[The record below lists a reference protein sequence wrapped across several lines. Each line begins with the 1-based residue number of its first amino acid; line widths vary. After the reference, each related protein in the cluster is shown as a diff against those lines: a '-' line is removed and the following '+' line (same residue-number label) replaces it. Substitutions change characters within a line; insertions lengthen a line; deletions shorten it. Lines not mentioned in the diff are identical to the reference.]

1 MKKLI
6 FAILLFLSVFA
17 DSYSQQS
24 IRIGAG
30 NIYYIG
36 GDSNYFRFNKQGF
49 FSFGL
54 KTIGTSYMHGQLQF
68 PNADGILLTGGNV
81 TLNDGGNI
89 NVNGGGYFLDG
100 VNITT
105 LFPSLSGRNTWT
117 KWNKF
122 DTLGVGSSA
131 YFTFGSST
139 VALNNAGFYVG
150 TLGSSDLTVS
160 HELNV
165 TGASITGFNAVKIS
179 VDTITAPDEIVNI
192 YGGLNVLAGGYPIFG
207 RTENQNVTFSR
218 HNTSGDLIG
227 LQLTS
232 TGTNLTYFDS
242 VASTTTTLSLNKNVA
257 KLNSDTIA
265 TQSYVRSNGGTGS
278 SDTNQYVKKYGAFEK
293 KGDLTISQGRLI
305 TDTLFNDVNG
315 VVFNTGTTKK
325 WRITTEGTLT
335 NNRDLTNA
343 DVPLVIDG
351 AVEFYKQTGVGS
363 YVGGRIY
370 IDTINGVEALYIE
383 KNFFPAGFGD
393 YNLGAQYNLWKNG
406 YFRDTV
412 KMRQLVLTDKNQ
424 AYTINDNKVI
434 QYDGARVNVN
444 SSFQADTLIGNKL
457 KVDGSLINFSNYAQ
471 TSQVDT
477 LPKLNASL
485 NIFTKKMVVGTGTS
499 NGTADFLVMGD
510 TTTLRGTVYRDS
522 SFFRVMVNPFSQ
534 RMKVEVLGKTGNNM
548 LTVDSTLI
556 SSALAMSIVGDFNS
570 LGNIKVGSNNKSISW
585 LSRSVM
591 YSYADGNITLMNNA
605 ETSFGILQLG
615 GTTSS
620 FPSIKRSGTGIQ
632 IRLAD
637 DSGYG
642 ALTAAS
648 FTTDTPTGGTA
659 GTWKL
664 GIYKTDGSSLVVS
677 STNYI
682 QVDIGGTLYKL
693 AVVN

>member
-139 VALNNAGFYVG
+139 VTLNNAGFYVG

-207 RTENQNVTFSR
+207 RTENQNVTFTR
-218 HNTSGDLIG
+218 HFPDGDLSSYVMG
-227 LQLTS
+227 S
-232 TGTNLTYFDS
+232 TGTTISYYDS
-242 VASTTTTLSLNKNVA
+242 IANTTTSLKIGQGTITANDSALATRNWV
-257 KLNSDTIA
+257 LNNT
-265 TQSYVRSNGGTGS
+265 TGGTT
-278 SDTNQYVKKYGAFEK
+278 DTNTYVKKYGTFTKE
-293 KGDLTISQGRLI
+293 GDLY
-305 TDTLFNDVNG
+305 V
-315 VVFNTGTTKK
+315 TGKT
-325 WRITTEGTLT
+325 
-335 NNRDLTNA
+335 
-343 DVPLVIDG
+343 VI
-351 AVEFYKQTGVGS
+351 
-363 YVGGRIY
+363 
-370 IDTINGVEALYIE
+370 
-383 KNFFPAGFGD
+383 
-393 YNLGAQYNLWKNG
+393 
-406 YFRDTV
+406 
-412 KMRQLVLTDKNQ
+412 
-424 AYTINDNKVI
+424 
-434 QYDGARVNVN
+434 
-444 SSFQADTLIGNKL
+444 
-457 KVDGSLINFSNYAQ
+457 
-471 TSQVDT
+471 
-477 LPKLNASL
+477 
-485 NIFTKKMVVGTGTS
+485 GTGTS
-499 NGTADFLVMGD
+499 NGTSDFLVMGD
-510 TTTLRGTVYRDS
+510 TTTIKGTTLRDS
-522 SFFRVMVNPFSQ
+522 SIFRVMVNPFSQ
-534 RMKVEVLGKTGNNM
+534 RLKVVVTGKTGTNM

-556 SSALAMSIVGDFNS
+556 TSALAMTLTGDITTG
-570 LGNIKVGSNNKSISW
+570 GNIFAGSNNKVIGW
-585 LSRSVM
+585 TSRS
-591 YSYADGNITLMNNA
+591 SIKSGTDGVVSLYNNA
-605 ETSFGILQLG
+605 ETSFDRLTFG

-620 FPSIKRSGTGIQ
+620 FPSLKRFGTGLKLM
-632 IRLAD
+632 LAD
-637 DSGYG
+637 TS
-642 ALTAAS
+642 ALTDLTMKQLTAEGLKNSGAVYETS
-648 FTTDTPTGGTA
+648 MANYVNLDTISIGVTNAFLTSTGAGLFYLTAGSVPTG
-659 GTWKL
+659 KVYYISEL
-664 GIYKTDGSSLVVS
+664 GNVDAVNLDGNGRVFSGGASILVVPRG
-677 STNYI
+677 TGLRIIFDGTMWVPQGNY
-682 QVDIGGTLYKL
+682 
-693 AVVN
+693 